1 MGRLKEKLRAVLCV
15 FRAAECL
22 KICVVKPYT
31 FVAVYLS
38 YIQKKSK
45 PATKILCTYYSV
57 I

>member
-15 FRAAECL
+15 FPAAECL

-45 PATKILCTYYSV
+45 PATKILCNYSV